1 MRIAMARAQKEKAL
15 ATYASKRAFDVT
27 PEPSP
32 LVPTRSGPL
41 LFVVQQHAARR
52 LHYDFRLEL
61 DGVLKSWA
69 IPKGLLIEPGE
80 KHLAVHVEDHP
91 LDYAPFEGVIPP
103 KQYGAG
109 KVIVWDCGIYSP
121 DEGGSLA
128 FHDRAA
134 AEQRMRADMAKGK
147 ISVLL
152 AGTKLKGSYA
162 LVRTA
167 KEPNSWLLIKHRDR
181 WPKRVLAED
190 DLARSVLTAQT
201 VESIGPSPRRIALA
215 ALIPHG
221 PREDLPSKLAPML
234 ARDADEPS
242 ARPGWLHEPKLD
254 GYRVLVFISAGKV
267 TLRSRNGL
275 DITASYPAVV
285 AELAQQPVQPMV
297 LDGEIVAFENGRP
310 SFNAMQKRAQLS
322 TEREIADAEQ
332 TLPTV
337 FYAFDILHLRGM
349 NLRGA
354 AYEDRRR
361 YLSQCLFPLPHV
373 QPVHAETDSYALY
386 QASIAAGLEGIVSK
400 KADSIYEPGRRSPF
414 WVKVKAVRS
423 AEFVIGGFTAG
434 EGHRR
439 DGFGALLLGF
449 WDEHAKLRYAGHVG
463 SGFDARTV
471 AEIRRRLDAL
481 KMGECPFAAQPDLH
495 APTTWV
501 RPTLTAEV
509 QFHQWTPGGTLRAP
523 VFLRLRD
530 DVDAKSVRRNAAGD
544 MTTRNEAADLVT
556 SVLQQLAGKQASLS
570 LQVGAHRISLS
581 QLDKVLWPAHKKWRA
596 VTKGDLLRYLAAM
609 APYMLP
615 HLANRPLTLI
625 RMPDGIY
632 GESFFQKH
640 LTQNLPPFVE
650 TVEVY
655 SKSKTENHVYPL
667 CNNLPTLLW
676 LGQLGT
682 LEFHVWHSSLA
693 DSEGSQSV
701 YTGSLADLEAS
712 ALNHPDYVVF
722 DIDPYIYSGKEAAGA
737 EPEFNKKAFVA
748 GTAVAFWLKELLDA
762 LSLRSFVKTSG
773 KTGLHIFVPIART
786 LTFVAARSVCELIG
800 RHLMAQ
806 HPDLIT
812 MDWSVDKRPGKIFFD
827 HNMNTRGKTLNVAYS
842 PRGVPGAPVSMPVT
856 WEELPGVLPP
866 DFRIDNMPRLMDARG
881 DVWRDLHHTPQSV
894 EAALKMT
901 AG

>member
-1 MRIAMARAQKEKAL
+1 MARAQNEKAL
-15 ATYASKRAFDVT
+15 ETYARKRAFDIT

-32 LVPTRSGPL
+32 LVPSRSGPL
-41 LFVVQQHAARR
+41 LFVVQEHAARR
-52 LHYDFRLEL
+52 LHYDFRLEW

-91 LDYAPFEGVIPP
+91 LDYGPFEGVIPP

-121 DEGGSLA
+121 DEGGLLA
-128 FHDRAA
+128 FSDRGA

-147 ISVLL
+147 ISITL
-152 AGTKLKGSYA
+152 AGTKLKGSFA

-167 KEPNSWLLIKHRDR
+167 KEPKSWLLIKHRDA
-181 WPKRVLAED
+181 WPKRILPADE
-190 DLARSVLTAQT
+190 LARSVLTDHTVQT
-201 VESIGPSPRRIALA
+201 IGPSPRRVALP
-215 ALIPHG
+215 ALIPSG
-221 PREDLPSKLAPML
+221 PPESLPAKLAPML
-234 ARDADEPS
+234 ASDADEPS
-242 ARPGWLHEPKLD
+242 TRPGWFHEPKLD
-254 GYRVLVFISAGKV
+254 GYRVVVFIAGGKA

-275 DITASYPAVV
+275 DLTASFPALVG
-285 AELAQQPVQPMV
+285 ELGQQPVQPVV
-297 LDGEIVAFENGRP
+297 LDGEIVGFENGRP
-310 SFNAMQKRAQLS
+310 SFNAMQKRSQLT
-322 TEREIADAEQ
+322 TEREVAEAEQ
-332 TLPTV
+332 THPVV
-337 FYAFDILHLRGM
+337 FYAFDILHLLGM
-349 NLRGA
+349 NLRGV

-361 YLSQCLFPLPHV
+361 YLNQCLFPLPRV
-373 QPVHAETDSYALY
+373 QPVHTETNGYALY

-400 KADSIYEPGRRSPF
+400 KADSIYEPGRRSRY
-414 WVKVKAVRS
+414 WLKVKAVQT
-423 AEFVIGGFTAG
+423 AELVVGGFTAG

-439 DGFGALLLGF
+439 AGFGALLLGF
-449 WDEHAKLRYAGHVG
+449 WDEQAKLRYAGHVG
-463 SGFDARTV
+463 SGFNDRTL
-471 AEIRRRLDAL
+471 AEIRKRLDSL
-481 KMGECPFAAQPDLH
+481 KIAQSPFSTKPDLH
-495 APTTWV
+495 APTMWV
-501 RPTLTAEV
+501 RPSLVAEV
-509 QFHQWTPGGTLRAP
+509 QYHEWTPSGTLRAP

-530 DVDAKSVRRNAAGD
+530 DVDAKNVRRRGGDDGAASSES
-544 MTTRNEAADLVT
+544 TDLVT
-556 SVLQQLAGKQASLS
+556 SVLQQLATKESSLV
-570 LQVGAHRISLS
+570 LMVGTHRVHLS
-581 QLDKVLWPAHKKWRA
+581 QLDKVLWPAQQKWRA
-596 VTKGDLLRYLAAM
+596 ATKGDLLRYLAAV

-640 LTQNLPPFVE
+640 LTQKLPSFVE

-693 DSEGSQSV
+693 EPGARDAV
-701 YTGSLADLEAS
+701 YTGSLANLEAS
-712 ALNHPDYVVF
+712 ALNHPDYIVF

-748 GTAVAFWLKELLDA
+748 GKKVAFWLKELLDA

-786 LTFVAARSVCELIG
+786 LTFVEARSVCELIG

-856 WEELPGVLPP
+856 WEELPDVLPT
-866 DFRIDNMPRLMDARG
+866 DFRMDNVPKVMATRG
-881 DVWRDLHHTPQSV
+881 DAWRDLHNMRQSV
-894 EAALKMT
+894 EAALKMS

>member
-1 MRIAMARAQKEKAL
+1 MRIAMARAQNDKAL
-15 ATYASKRAFDVT
+15 GTYASKRAFDVT
-27 PEPSP
+27 PEPAP
-32 LVPTRSGPL
+32 LVPKRSGPL
-41 LFVVQQHAARR
+41 LFVVQEHAARR
-52 LHYDFRLEL
+52 LHYDFRLEW

-69 IPKGLLIEPGE
+69 IPKGLLINPGE

-91 LDYAPFEGVIPP
+91 LDYGPFEGVIPA

-128 FHDRAA
+128 FDDRAA

-147 ISVLL
+147 ISVTL
-152 AGTKLKGSYA
+152 AGSKLKGSYA

-181 WPKRVLAED
+181 WPKRVLAADE
-190 DLARSVLTAQT
+190 LARSVLTAHT
-201 VESIGPSPRRIALA
+201 VQSIGPSPPRVALA
-215 ALIPHG
+215 SLTPNG
-221 PREDLPSKLAPML
+221 PRESLPAKLAPML
-234 ARDADEPS
+234 ASDADEPS
-242 ARPGWLHEPKLD
+242 TRAGWLHEPKLD
-254 GYRVLVFISAGKV
+254 GYRVLASVAGGKV

-275 DITASYPAVV
+275 DLTASFPTLV
-285 AELAQQPVQPMV
+285 AELAQQPAQPV
-297 LDGEIVAFENGRP
+297 IFDGEIVGFESGKP
-310 SFNAMQKRAQLS
+310 SFNAIQRRAQLS
-322 TEREIADAEQ
+322 TEREIAEAEQ

-337 FYAFDILHLRGM
+337 FYAFDILHLLGM

-354 AYEDRRR
+354 PYEDRHR
-361 YLSQCLFPLPHV
+361 YLTQCLNPLPHV
-373 QPVHAETDSYALY
+373 QSVHTDTNGYALY

-400 KADSIYEPGRRSPF
+400 KADSIYEPGKRSPH
-414 WVKVKAVRS
+414 WLKVKAVQA
-423 AEFVIGGFTAG
+423 AEFVIGGFTTG

-439 DGFGALLLGF
+439 ADFGALLLGY
-449 WDEHAKLRYAGHVG
+449 WDEQANLRYAGHVG
-463 SGFDARTV
+463 SGFNDRTL
-471 AEIRRRLDAL
+471 AGIRERLNVL
-481 KMGECPFAAQPDLH
+481 RVTECPFSTKPDLH
-495 APTTWV
+495 ASTTWV
-501 RPTLTAEV
+501 RPVLVAEV
-509 QFHQWTPGGTLRAP
+509 QYHEWTPSGTLRAP

-530 DVDAKSVRRNAAGD
+530 DVDVKSVRRGLAGE
-544 MTTRNEAADLVT
+544 MATRNEATDLVT
-556 SVLQQLAGKQASLS
+556 SVMQQLTTKQSSLA
-570 LQVGAHRISLS
+570 LTVGAHRVHVS
-581 QLDKVLWPAHKKWRA
+581 QLDKILWPAHKKRRA
-596 VTKGDLLRYLAAM
+596 TTKGDLLRYLAAM

-640 LTQNLPPFVE
+640 LTQKLPSFVE

-693 DSEGSQSV
+693 ESAGDAV
-701 YTGSLADLEAS
+701 YSGSLANLEAS
-712 ALNHPDYVVF
+712 ALNYPDYVVF
-722 DIDPYIYSGKEAAGA
+722 DIDPYIYSGREAAGA
-737 EPEFNKKAFVA
+737 EPEFNKRAFVA
-748 GTAVAFWLKELLDA
+748 GKQVAFWLKELLDV

-786 LTFVAARSVCELIG
+786 LTFVEARSVCELIG

-866 DFRIDNMPRLMDARG
+866 DFRMDNVPKAMAARG
-881 DVWRDLHHTPQSV
+881 DVWRDLHNTRQSL
-894 EAALKMT
+894 EAALKMSP
-901 AG
+901 A

>member
-1 MRIAMARAQKEKAL
+1 MRFAMPRAQDAKTL

-32 LVPTRSGPL
+32 LVPLRSGPL
-41 LFVVQQHAARR
+41 LFVVQEHAARR
-52 LHYDFRLEL
+52 LHYDFRLEW

-69 IPKGLLIEPGE
+69 IPKGLLIDPGE

-91 LDYAPFEGVIPP
+91 LDYGPFEGVIPA

-121 DEGGSLA
+121 DEGGSLV
-128 FHDRAA
+128 FDDRAA
-134 AEQRMRADMAKGK
+134 AERRMREDMAKGK
-147 ISVLL
+147 ISVTL
-152 AGTKLKGSYA
+152 AGIKLKGSFA

-181 WPKRVLAED
+181 WPKRVLPAD

-201 VESIGPSPRRIALA
+201 VQSIGPSPRRIALV
-215 ALIPHG
+215 ALIPNG
-221 PREDLPSKLAPML
+221 PRESPPTKLAPML
-234 ARDADEPS
+234 ASEADEPS
-242 ARPGWLHEPKLD
+242 TRPGWFHEPKLD
-254 GYRVLVFISAGKV
+254 GYRVLAYISAGKV
-267 TLRSRNGL
+267 ALRSRNGL
-275 DITASYPAVV
+275 DLTATYPSIA
-285 AELAQQPVQPMV
+285 AELATQPVQPMI
-297 LDGEIVAFENGRP
+297 LDGELVGFENGKP
-310 SFNAMQKRAQLS
+310 SFNAMQKRSQLA
-322 TEREIADAEQ
+322 TAREIAAAEQ

-337 FYAFDILHLRGM
+337 FYAFDILHLLGM

-354 AYEDRRR
+354 AYEDRQR
-361 YLSQCLFPLPHV
+361 YLSQCLMPLSNV
-373 QPVHAETDSYALY
+373 QPVPTETDAYALY

-400 KADSIYEPGRRSPF
+400 KADSIYEPGRRSPY
-414 WVKVKAVRS
+414 WLKVKAVQTG
-423 AEFVIGGFTAG
+423 EFVIGGFTAG

-439 DGFGALLLGF
+439 NEFGALLLGY
-449 WDEHAKLRYAGHVG
+449 WDEGAKLRYAGHVG
-463 SGFDARTV
+463 SGFNDRTL
-471 AEIRRRLDAL
+471 AEIRKRLAAL
-481 KMGECPFAAQPDLH
+481 KTGEKPFATEPDLH

-501 RPTLTAEV
+501 RPALVAEV
-509 QFHQWTPGGTLRAP
+509 QYHEWTPSGTLRAP

-530 DVDAKSVRRNAAGD
+530 DVDVKSVRRRDVAGT
-544 MTTRNEAADLVT
+544 TTRNDSTDVVT
-556 SVLQQLAGKQASLS
+556 SVLRQLATKETSLS
-570 LQVGAHRISLS
+570 LQVGAHRIGVS
-581 QLDKVLWPAHKKWRA
+581 QLDKTLWPAHKKWRA
-596 VTKGDLLRYLAAM
+596 ATKGDLLRYLASM

-640 LTQNLPPFVE
+640 LTQKLPPFVE

-655 SKSKTENHVYPL
+655 SKSKTENHAYPL
-667 CNNLPTLLW
+667 CNNLATLLW

-693 DSEGSQSV
+693 EPGDRSDYS
-701 YTGSLADLEAS
+701 GSLAKLEAS
-712 ALNHPDYVVF
+712 ALNYPDYVVF
-722 DIDPYIYSGKEAAGA
+722 DIDPYIYSGKEAPGA
-737 EPEFNKKAFVA
+737 EPEFNRKAFEA
-748 GTAVAFWLKELLDA
+748 GKTVAFWLKELLDA

-786 LTFVAARSVCELIG
+786 LTFVQARSVCELIG

-806 HPDLIT
+806 HPDVIT

-827 HNMNTRGKTLNVAYS
+827 HNMNARGKTLNVAYS

-856 WEELPGVLPP
+856 WEELPGVQPP
-866 DFRIDNMPRLMDARG
+866 NFRMDNAPKLMAARG
-881 DVWRDLHHTPQSV
+881 DVWRDLHTTRQSV
-894 EAALKMT
+894 EAALKMST
-901 AG
+901 A

>member
-1 MRIAMARAQKEKAL
+1 MRIAMARAQNEKAL
-15 ATYASKRAFDVT
+15 ETYASKRAFDIT

-32 LVPTRSGPL
+32 LVPSRSGPL
-41 LFVVQQHAARR
+41 LFVVQEHAARR
-52 LHYDFRLEL
+52 LHYDFRLEW

-91 LDYAPFEGVIPP
+91 LDYGPFEGVIPP

-128 FHDRAA
+128 FPDRSA

-147 ISVLL
+147 ISITL
-152 AGTKLKGSYA
+152 AGIKLKGSYA

-167 KEPNSWLLIKHRDR
+167 KEPKSWLLLKHRDS
-181 WPKRVLAED
+181 WPKRILPADE
-190 DLARSVLTAQT
+190 LARSVLTAHNLQ
-201 VESIGPSPRRIALA
+201 SIGPSPRRVALP
-215 ALIPHG
+215 ALIPAG
-221 PREDLPSKLAPML
+221 PPESLPAKLAPML
-234 ARDADEPS
+234 ASDADEPS
-242 ARPGWLHEPKLD
+242 PQPGWFHEPKLD
-254 GYRVLVFISAGKV
+254 GYRVVVFIAGGKA

-275 DITASYPAVV
+275 DLTASFPAL
-285 AELAQQPVQPMV
+285 AGELGQQPVQPMV
-297 LDGEIVAFENGRP
+297 LDGEIVGFENGRP
-310 SFNAMQKRAQLS
+310 SFNAMQKRSQLT
-322 TEREIADAEQ
+322 TEREIAEAEQ
-332 TLPTV
+332 THPAV
-337 FYAFDILHLRGM
+337 FYAFDILHLLGM

-361 YLSQCLFPLPHV
+361 YLNQCLFPLPHV
-373 QPVHAETDSYALY
+373 QPVHTETNGYALY

-400 KADSIYEPGRRSPF
+400 KADSIYEPGRRSRH
-414 WVKVKAVRS
+414 WLKVKAVQT
-423 AEFVIGGFTAG
+423 AELVIGGFTAG

-439 DGFGALLLGF
+439 AGFGALLLGF

-463 SGFDARTV
+463 SGFNDRTL
-471 AEIRRRLDAL
+471 AEIRKRLDSL
-481 KMGECPFAAQPDLH
+481 KIAQSPFPTKPDLH

-501 RPTLTAEV
+501 QPSLVAEV
-509 QFHQWTPGGTLRAP
+509 QYHEWTPSGTLRAP

-530 DVDAKSVRRNAAGD
+530 DVDAKKVRRRGVDDGA
-544 MTTRNEAADLVT
+544 TSSESTDLVT
-556 SVLQQLAGKQASLS
+556 SVLQQLATKESSLA
-570 LQVGAHRISLS
+570 LTVGTHRVHLS
-581 QLDKVLWPAHKKWRA
+581 QLDKVLWPAQQKWRA
-596 VTKGDLLRYLAAM
+596 ASKGDLLRYLAAV

-640 LTQNLPPFVE
+640 LTQKLPSFVE

-693 DSEGSQSV
+693 EPGAHDAV
-701 YTGSLADLEAS
+701 YTGSLANLEAS

-737 EPEFNKKAFVA
+737 EPEFNKKAFIA
-748 GTAVAFWLKELLDA
+748 GKKVAFWLKELLDA

-773 KTGLHIFVPIART
+773 KTGLHIYVPIART
-786 LTFVAARSVCELIG
+786 LTFVEARSVCELIG

-827 HNMNTRGKTLNVAYS
+827 HNMNTRGKTLNAAYS

-856 WEELPGVLPP
+856 WEELPDVLPT
-866 DFRIDNMPRLMDARG
+866 DFRMDNVPKLMATRG
-881 DVWRDLHHTPQSV
+881 DAWRDLHNMRQSV
-894 EAALKMT
+894 EAALKMS